1 MKDPYQIVH
10 TVLVT
15 EKGTKLSELHNQY
28 TFKVDREANKLEIRH
43 AVEALFEV
51 KVAAVNVMNRL
62 GKVKRLRS
70 AKFGRR
76 PAWKKA
82 VVTLKEGKIEILS

>member
-1 MKDPYQIVH
+1 MRDPYQIVN

-15 EKGTKLSELHNQY
+15 EKGTKLSETLNQY
-28 TFKVDREANKLEIRH
+28 TFKVNRDANKLEIRQ
-43 AVEALFEV
+43 AVEALFDV
-51 KVAAVNVMNRL
+51 KVAAVNVMNRQ

>member
-15 EKGTKLSELHNQY
+15 EKGTKLSESHNQY
-28 TFKVDREANKLEIRH
+28 TFKVDRAANKLEIRQ
-43 AVEALFEV
+43 AVEALFAV
-51 KVAAVNVMNRL
+51 KVAAVNVMNRQ

-76 PAWKKA
+76 AAWKKA

>member
-15 EKGTKLSELHNQY
+15 EKGTKLSESYNQY
-28 TFKVDREANKLEIRH
+28 TFKVDREANKLEIRQ
-43 AVEALFEV
+43 AVEALFAV
-51 KVAAVNVMNRL
+51 KVAAVNVMNRQ

-76 PAWKKA
+76 AAWKKA

>member
-1 MKDPYQIVH
+1 MRDPYQIVN

-15 EKGTKLSELHNQY
+15 EKGTKLSESLNQY
-28 TFKVDREANKLEIRH
+28 TFKVSRDANKLEIRH
-43 AVEALFEV
+43 AVEALFDV
-51 KVAAVNVMNRL
+51 KVAAVNVMNRQ

>member
-1 MKDPYQIVH
+1 MRDPYQIVN

-15 EKGTKLSELHNQY
+15 EKGTKLSETLNQY
-28 TFKVDREANKLEIRH
+28 TFKVSRDANKLEIRR
-43 AVEALFEV
+43 AVEALFDV
-51 KVAAVNVMNRL
+51 KVGAVNVMNRQ

-76 PAWKKA
+76 PSWKKA

>member
-1 MKDPYQIVH
+1 MRDPYQIVN

-15 EKGTKLSELHNQY
+15 EKGTKLSETHNQY
-28 TFKVDREANKLEIRH
+28 TFKVNRDANKLEIRQ
-43 AVEALFEV
+43 AVEALFDV
-51 KVAAVNVMNRL
+51 KVAAVNVMNRQ

>member
-1 MKDPYQIVH
+1 MKDPYQIVQ

-15 EKGTKLSELHNQY
+15 EKGTKLSESHNQY
-28 TFKVDREANKLEIRH
+28 TFKVGRDANKLEIRH
-43 AVEALFEV
+43 AVETLFEV
-51 KVAAVNVMNRL
+51 KVAAVNVMNRQ

-82 VVTLKEGKIEILS
+82 IVTLKEGKIEILS

>member
-15 EKGTKLSELHNQY
+15 EKGTKLSESHNQY
-28 TFKVDREANKLEIRH
+28 TFKVDREANKLEIRQ
-43 AVEALFEV
+43 AVEALFAV
-51 KVAAVNVMNRL
+51 KVAAVNVMNRQ

-76 PAWKKA
+76 AAWKKA